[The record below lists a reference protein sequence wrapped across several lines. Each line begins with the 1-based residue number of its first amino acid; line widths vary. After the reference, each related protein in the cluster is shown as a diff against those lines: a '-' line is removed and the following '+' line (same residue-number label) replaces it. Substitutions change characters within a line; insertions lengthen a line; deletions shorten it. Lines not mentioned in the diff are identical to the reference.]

1 MLNEQQI
8 KFIKEFL
15 KCKLNLTDLEK
26 DILDTFDEYIK
37 NPLDMQKAACRIK
50 INEMKYEDLFVKVN
64 SLPTTIPKPSSQVTD
79 IDLRYLLDCQLAFLC
94 QKAFSEETNNDQT
107 QNANA

>member
-8 KFIKEFL
+8 KFIKEYL

-26 DILDTFDEYIK
+26 DIIDTFDEYIK
-37 NPLDMQKAACRIK
+37 NPLNIRQAAYRIK
-50 INEMKYEDLFVKVN
+50 INEIKYEDLFVKVN

-79 IDLRYLLDCQLAFLC
+79 VDLRYLLDCQLSFLY
-94 QKAFSEETNNDQT
+94 QKAFPEETNNDQT
-107 QNANA
+107 ENANA